1 MTRLLLGLAVG
12 AAGAFLLDPQHGAR
26 RRSLVRDKV
35 SQTMNDG
42 REFADAAREDLRSRA
57 QGIAAK
63 ARSWRG
69 AEAPDEMLE
78 RGADALRDGFGL
90 LQENWTPGVRAAA
103 GGVGALLLL
112 YALARGGLTGIGALA
127 AGAAL
132 LGRAGANRPLSA
144 LARRRETASA

>member
-1 MTRLLLGLAVG
+1 VG
-12 AAGAFLLDPQHGAR
+12 AASAFLLDPQHGAR

-35 SQTMNDG
+35 NQTMNDG

-57 QGIAAK
+57 QGIAAQ

-69 AEAPDEMLE
+69 GTAPDEMLE
-78 RGADALRDGFGL
+78 RGSDAIRDGFGL
-90 LQENWTPGVRAAA
+90 LQENWTPGVRVAA

-132 LGRAGANRPLSA
+132 LGRAGANRPLTA
-144 LARRRETASA
+144 LVPQRETESA